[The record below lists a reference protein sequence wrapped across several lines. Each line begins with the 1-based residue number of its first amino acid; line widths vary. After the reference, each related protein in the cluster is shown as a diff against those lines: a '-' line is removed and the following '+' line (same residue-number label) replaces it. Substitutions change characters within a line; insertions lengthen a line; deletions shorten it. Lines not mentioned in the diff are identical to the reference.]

1 MTPLAGFV
9 IAVIAGWIARDARRA
24 AGIVVVPY
32 LAVVAAQTWAI
43 YGGRGTSP
51 PSTVWPLKQAISYYV
66 VQAVILALALGVA
79 AVLGAVRARRA
90 ASHDDAAAGAGRRTA
105 ITAGAS
111 AVLTAA
117 FITIALLATTPV
129 RHHTAEG
136 SPPWYGL
143 LGMGALL
150 VSLIVLSTLLLA
162 GRRAAARDANSI
174 AFQPRS

>member
-90 ASHDDAAAGAGRRTA
+90 ASHDAAAGAGRRTA